1 MQRLALTD
9 YLFILLLIIL
19 LTFGVSHLLQTW
31 LNKVSEESRG
41 RIHSLNY

>member
-19 LTFGVSHLLQTW
+19 LTFGASHLLQTW
-31 LNKVSEESRG
+31 LNNVAEEGRG